1 MKQLR
6 IKEWLTVMALLC
18 VLGTAYSCRGDIEI
32 LESEEIE
39 VEKPDDKDDESDDKP
54 EDKDDE
60 SDEPDKEI
68 SYKGFYLLNEGNMGM
83 NKATLDFFDFETGKY
98 KRNIYAERNPDVPKE
113 MGDVGND
120 IAVYGSKLYAVIN
133 VSNKV
138 DVMDANT
145 VKRIGQVEIPNC
157 RFIKFHGDY
166 AYITSYAG
174 PVEID
179 PNYKQKGFVAKVDT
193 ATLEVVDKC
202 IVGYQPDELE
212 IVDGKIYVANSGGYM
227 GAGNSN
233 GYERTV
239 SVIDLNTFKE
249 EDRIDVAINL
259 EKVRADNR
267 GNLWVSSRGDYF
279 NEPSQLFFID
289 KEKQEVTDTVSVMVN
304 SMWMDDDL
312 LYVMGNGF
320 SYITGGWTASYSII
334 DTNTR
339 KVISEQIVTDGTEA
353 EFETPYGIMVHPI
366 TKDIYITDA
375 GDYVTPGV
383 LYCFDKEGRKKW
395 DVRTGD
401 IPAHFALLPKK

>member
-6 IKEWLTVMALLC
+6 IKEWLAVMALLC
-18 VLGTAYSCRGDIEI
+18 VLGSAYSCRGDIEI

-39 VEKPDDKDDESDDKP
+39 VEKPD
-54 EDKDDE
+54 DKDDE

-138 DVMDANT
+138 EVMDANT

-227 GAGNSN
+227 GAGNSE

-249 EDRIDVAINL
+249 EGRIDVAINL

-353 EFETPYGIMVHPI
+353 EFETPYGIMIHPI

-383 LYCFDKEGRKKW
+383 LSCFDKNGKKKW

-401 IPAHFALLPKK
+401 IPAHFALLPKN